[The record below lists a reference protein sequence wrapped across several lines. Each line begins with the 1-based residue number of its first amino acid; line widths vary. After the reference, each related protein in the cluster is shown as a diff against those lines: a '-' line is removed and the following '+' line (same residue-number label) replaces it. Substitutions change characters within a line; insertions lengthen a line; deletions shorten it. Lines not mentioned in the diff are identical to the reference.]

1 MHAMDKWAGLWTADS
16 GWGTGAPG
24 WLSASAAAVALGV
37 SQRTIRRAIA
47 RGDLPAAKQAGVYR
61 IAPAD
66 LAHYRARGRV
76 VTPATPPT
84 HQDPVRL
91 IPFPGRGVICLT
103 ERPEPALISA
113 PAGPVRRVS
122 AGAHRKRLSSE

>member
-1 MHAMDKWAGLWTADS
+1 ML
-16 GWGTGAPG
+16 TGADDTE
-24 WLSASAAAVALGV
+24 LTLT
-37 SQRTIRRAIA
+37 Q
-47 RGDLPAAKQAGVYR
+47 GDLRLKV
-61 IAPAD
+61 APWGAS
-66 LAHYRARGRV
+66 LRGLCRETSEGDAEI
-76 VTPATPPT
+76 VTPYSGMKGKVGG
-84 HQDPVRL
+84 QGDVL